1 MHKRKNQPHIVT
13 MSLSDN
19 IAGFCS
25 GLGASLK
32 SVVKMAAQSRR
43 PSVKRIALPGEKL
56 IIMGNG
62 PSLADNIRND
72 LGKLSAARTLAV
84 NFAAN
89 ADEFTLLRPDFYL
102 LADPHFFDGRESDP
116 NVGKLFKRINEAVDW
131 EMTLFIPTSRTV
143 NSLGITNPRVRVE
156 RFNLVGVEGF
166 DWLTAR
172 AYSSGAGMPRP
183 RNVLIPAIM
192 VGMLMGFKDIYIIGA
207 DHSWIKT
214 LDVNERNEVVSVQ
227 PHFYKD
233 NNEEHSRV
241 TAVYKNVRLHE
252 ILMSFHV
259 AFKAYHAIASY
270 AATRGVNIYNSTP
283 ASYIDAFPRC
293 PLP

>member
-1 MHKRKNQPHIVT
+1 
-13 MSLSDN
+13 
-19 IAGFCS
+19 
-25 GLGASLK
+25 
-32 SVVKMAAQSRR
+32 MAAQSRR
-43 PSVKRIALPGEKL
+43 CTIKPAARPGEKL

-72 LGKLSAARTLAV
+72 LKKLAAAKTLAV

-89 ADEFTLLRPDFYL
+89 AEEFTLLHPDFYL
-102 LADPHFFDGRESDP
+102 LADPHFFLGRKSDP
-116 NVGKLFKRINEAVDW
+116 NVEKLFTRFNEIVNWD
-131 EMTLFIPTSRTV
+131 MTLFVPVGRSAS
-143 NSLGITNPRVRVE
+143 SLGITNPHIRIE
-156 RFNLVGVEGF
+156 HFNLVGVEGF
-166 DWLTAR
+166 RWLTSA
-172 AYSSGAGMPRP
+172 AYSAGLGMPRP

-192 VGMLMGFKDIYIIGA
+192 IGIIMGFKEIYIIGA

-214 LDVNERNEVVSVQ
+214 LDVNENNEVVSVQ

-259 AFKAYHAIASY
+259 AFKAYHIIADY
-270 AATRGVNIYNSTP
+270 ARKKGVEIYNSTP
-283 ASYIDAFPRC
+283 SSYIDAFTRK
-293 PLP
+293 PLPE

>member
-72 LGKLSAARTLAV
+72 LGKLSTARTLAV

-131 EMTLFIPTSRTV
+131 EMTLKVCFMR
-143 NSLGITNPRVRVE
+143 RVDSIR
-156 RFNLVGVEGF
+156 
-166 DWLTAR
+166 
-172 AYSSGAGMPRP
+172 
-183 RNVLIPAIM
+183 
-192 VGMLMGFKDIYIIGA
+192 
-207 DHSWIKT
+207 
-214 LDVNERNEVVSVQ
+214 
-227 PHFYKD
+227 
-233 NNEEHSRV
+233 
-241 TAVYKNVRLHE
+241 
-252 ILMSFHV
+252 
-259 AFKAYHAIASY
+259 
-270 AATRGVNIYNSTP
+270 
-283 ASYIDAFPRC
+283 
-293 PLP
+293 